1 MIKLAVGRTKTDDP
15 VKVYLAE
22 VCKVSPLSLD
32 EEIRCIQHL
41 RARDQQSESA
51 GKRLVEANLSL
62 VVSIAERYRTERT
75 HILDLIQKG
84 NDGLMVALKTFS
96 DSGEDSFSAH
106 ATTHIERAI
115 ADAVASSDST
125 GA

>member
-1 MIKLAVGRTKTDDP
+1 MDDSHMFVDDP

-22 VCKVSPLSLD
+22 VCKVPPLSRD
-32 EEIRCIQHL
+32 EEIRCIQNL
-41 RARDQQSESA
+41 RAGDQQSESA

-62 VVSIAERYRTERT
+62 VVSIAERCRTERI
-75 HILDLIQKG
+75 HILDLIQNG

-96 DSGEDSFSAH
+96 DCGEDNFSAH

-115 ADAVASSDST
+115 LEAVASSVST
-125 GA
+125 SA